1 MNQHENIQP
10 KADEHTAQN
19 VSSSPHELRD
29 ANVKN
34 LWLIGGGLFAA
45 VLIVL
50 ALLAGLFAFYTHHTT
65 APDTKA
71 STFIAPDNT
80 APGPHIQS
88 DPHEDLLKLRASED
102 SVLTS
107 YGWVDQN
114 AGIARVPI
122 SVAMKMI
129 LKKGLPQRDFQ
140 PVRSQQEESKVTK

>member
-1 MNQHENIQP
+1 MDQHEKIQSKVTNGP
-10 KADEHTAQN
+10 AAQN
-19 VSSSPHELRD
+19 LSSPTHELRD

-34 LWLIGGGLFAA
+34 LWLIGGGLFGA

-71 STFIAPDNT
+71 STFIVPDNT

-107 YGWVDQN
+107 YGWVDKN
-114 AGIARVPI
+114 TGVARVPI

-129 LKKGLPQRDFQ
+129 VKKGLP
-140 PVRSQQEESKVTK
+140 VRNQQEESKVKE

>member
-1 MNQHENIQP
+1 MNHHENIP
-10 KADEHTAQN
+10 
-19 VSSSPHELRD
+19 VSSSTHELRD

-71 STFIAPDNT
+71 STFIVPDNT

-102 SVLTS
+102 SVLTT
-107 YGWVDQN
+107 YGWVN
-114 AGIARVPI
+114 KSAGIARVPI
-122 SVAMKMI
+122 SVAMKMV
-129 LKKGLPQRDFQ
+129 LQKGF
-140 PVRSQQEESKVTK
+140 PVRSQQEVAKASK